1 MFGFIKPHDYTQNSR
16 CRTSVPVNINVQIW
30 LVHLSGHEELP
41 IEHVNPSVVHI
52 ENTTLCLETNVTKM
66 YNVEGSV

>member
-1 MFGFIKPHDYTQNSR
+1 M
-16 CRTSVPVNINVQIW
+16 QIW

-41 IEHVNPSVVHI
+41 IEHVNPSVNHI
-52 ENTTLCLETNVTKM
+52 ENTTLGLETNVTKM